1 MNDNRTFFIGNTPAV
16 VYGNDSEN
24 VFLFVHGQCGNKEEA
39 KRFSDIAQLY
49 GWQTL
54 SIDLPEHNGR
64 KDGVKLL
71 PWNVVPELTAVMDY
85 MQSKWRHIALRANS
99 IGAWF
104 CLQAFGAYNVE
115 KCMFLSPLLD
125 MENMISNLMRL
136 SGVTEQRLE
145 IEREIPTEFG
155 QTLSMDY
162 LDWVRKHPVGTICR
176 DTYILYAT
184 GDELIPES
192 VYCSFAEKN
201 NCELT
206 VMNGGE
212 HWFHTDQQLEFLK
225 NWEERILKD

>member
-1 MNDNRTFFIGNTPAV
+1 
-16 VYGNDSEN
+16 
-24 VFLFVHGQCGNKEEA
+24 
-39 KRFSDIAQLY
+39 
-49 GWQTL
+49 
-54 SIDLPEHNGR
+54 
-64 KDGVKLL
+64 
-71 PWNVVPELTAVMDY
+71 
-85 MQSKWRHIALRANS
+85 
-99 IGAWF
+99 
-104 CLQAFGAYNVE
+104 
-115 KCMFLSPLLD
+115 MFLSPLLD

-162 LDWVRKHPVGTICR
+162 LDWVQKHPVGAICR

-184 GDELIPES
+184 SDELIPES

-212 HWFHTDQQLEFLK
+212 HWFHTDEQLEFLK
-225 NWEERILKD
+225 NWEERILKG